1 MYEQRTYTPHD
12 GLMLLLRCQDN
23 NGRSSPQVVCEMYG
37 FAWRVCVLV
46 QYLCVYM
53 PVRANER
60 ETEREIWLW
69 VKLAARRFAK
79 IGLETSV
86 VYRFDIR
93 STFINIDEPT
103 CHPPECHHNQ
113 GINLSSVIFA
123 IFS

>member
-23 NGRSSPQVVCEMYG
+23 NGRSSPQVACEMYG

-46 QYLCVYM
+46 QCLCVYM

-69 VKLAARRFAK
+69 VKLAA
-79 IGLETSV
+79 SV
-86 VYRFDIR
+86 VAPL
-93 STFINIDEPT
+93 N
-103 CHPPECHHNQ
+103 
-113 GINLSSVIFA
+113 
-123 IFS
+123 